1 MKNESLI
8 ILPPFCNFVI
18 PDIISKFNNLINKV
32 LRHFYRIKLEKRC
45 LIIRLPKIIN
55 NKTTPENRLLQL
67 NSFSDMHD
75 NLWLTFNALFYI
87 FEGWK
92 QNVPLIDQMPIKG
105 DTIIGNDVWIGQNAT
120 ILPSVHV
127 GNGAIIGAKSVVRR
141 NVDPYAIVAG
151 NPARLIRRR
160 FENEII
166 SLLLK
171 FKWWDRSV
179 DEIQSLIPLLSS
191 SNLNELK
198 RELKIR
204 LHI

>member
-1 MKNESLI
+1 
-8 ILPPFCNFVI
+8 
-18 PDIISKFNNLINKV
+18 
-32 LRHFYRIKLEKRC
+32 
-45 LIIRLPKIIN
+45 
-55 NKTTPENRLLQL
+55 
-67 NSFSDMHD
+67 MHD